1 MSNDFLNFFYRIP
14 GSSGLLVW
22 PPGLFRFLGFATT
35 SKLLVVANPKSPGSC
50 WGPGGAAGNL
60 VIMFK
65 GLFLYILRIYKHFYL
80 LNLSK
85 LICNC
90 FAGDYFRG
98 VIATD

>member
-1 MSNDFLNFFYRIP
+1 VRSDVLL
-14 GSSGLLVW
+14 GCSG
-22 PPGLFRFLGFATT
+22 FLGFATT
-35 SKLLVVANPKSPGSC
+35 ANLLVVANPKSP
-50 WGPGGAAGNL
+50 WELLGPGGAAGNL